1 MQRQWHTGTA
11 GRAGASTIR
20 MHVARLVAVVG
31 CAWCASATADFDHRV
46 AIDDSGIWS
55 RTTQNVVRYGAVAAT
70 LGGALWLGGEDPL
83 GRTFWQS
90 VDSMVVGQVA
100 AEVAKRGFGRRRPSQ
115 TDDPHDWFNHD
126 SCCRSFPSGEVTL
139 QASVVTPFIVN
150 YAAENPWVWAL
161 EALPAYDAI
170 ARVKSGAH
178 WQTDVLAG
186 WALGTAVGYW
196 SAKRDQPL
204 FLQVMPHGVAAGIRM
219 RF

>member
-1 MQRQWHTGTA
+1 MQRERQTDTA
-11 GRAGASTIR
+11 GRSGASTMR
-20 MHVARLVAVVG
+20 TCLVRVVAVLA
-31 CAWCASATADFDHRV
+31 CAWSASAAADFDHRV
-46 AIDDSGIWS
+46 AVDDSGIWS

-70 LGGALWLGGEDPL
+70 LGGALWLGGDDPL
-83 GRTFWQS
+83 GRTFWKS
-90 VDSMVVGQVA
+90 VDSLVVGQVA

-126 SCCRSFPSGEVTL
+126 PCCRSFPSGEVTL
-139 QASVVTPFIVN
+139 QASVVTPFIVD
-150 YAAENPWVWAL
+150 YAAEHPWVWAL
-161 EALPAYDAI
+161 ELLPAYDAI

-196 SAKRDQPL
+196 SAKRKEPL

-219 RF
+219 QF